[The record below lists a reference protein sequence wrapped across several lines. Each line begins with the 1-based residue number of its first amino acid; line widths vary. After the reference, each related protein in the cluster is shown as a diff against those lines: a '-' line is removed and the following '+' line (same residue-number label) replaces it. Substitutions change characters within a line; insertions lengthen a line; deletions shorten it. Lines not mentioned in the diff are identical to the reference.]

1 MNPLRPLFGTLVG
14 AFALVATTSVAA
26 PVLYPV
32 EAKDRVDDADTLCRF
47 VASDYAYLDR
57 KTIDWPAVCA
67 DTRDAAASAD
77 SRDTFVLVLER
88 AVHALYD
95 AHAHLGTSGPQST
108 RLVPTDTDV
117 VATWTGDD
125 ATITDVRDNSA
136 ALAAGLATGMRV
148 VRIDDRSTKDAA
160 AALEARPLLRPDA
173 EARDFALQLALAGRQ
188 DGRPVRLTVRD
199 GDKDRLVEFVPKV
212 QRPAAPVSA
221 FIDGDVAVVRINNA
235 LGDPYTVTAF
245 DRALDTMT
253 TARALI
259 LDLRDTPSGGTSSVA
274 RGIMGRLV
282 AKEAPYQRHELV
294 SEQKATQVRRVWVE
308 YVEPRESNG
317 MRPFRGD
324 VVVLV
329 GRWTGSMAEG
339 MAIGLNAARG
349 ARVVGRPMARL
360 AGALDEIT
368 LPHSQ
373 VVVRVPT
380 EKLFHVDGTPREAF
394 VPQALDVSP
403 LDRREGDGEL
413 AATVRLLTKR

>member
-1 MNPLRPLFGTLVG
+1 MRSLRAIAGTL
-14 AFALVATTSVAA
+14 ALVAATGAHAA
-26 PVLYPV
+26 TVFPAD
-32 EAKDRVDDADTLCRF
+32 AKDRADDVDTLCRF

-57 KTIDWPAVCA
+57 KTVDWPGVCA
-67 DTRDAAASAD
+67 DARDAAIAAD
-77 SRDTFVLVLER
+77 SRDAFVLVLER

-95 AHAHLGTSGPQST
+95 AHAHLGTSAPQST

-117 VATWTGDD
+117 VARWDGDD
-125 ATITDVRDNSA
+125 ATITDVRDGSA
-136 ALAAGLATGMRV
+136 ALAAGLRPEQRV
-148 VRIDDRSTKDAA
+148 VRIDDRPTKDAA
-160 AALEARPLLRPDA
+160 AALEARPLRKPDPA
-173 EARDFALQLALAGRQ
+173 ARDFALQLALAGRQ
-188 DGRPVRLTVRD
+188 DGQPVRLVVRD
-199 GDKDRLVEFVPKV
+199 GEEERAIEFVPKV

-221 FIDGDVAVVRINNA
+221 FIDGDVAIIRVNNT

-245 DRALDTMT
+245 DHALDAMP

-294 SEQKATQVRRVWVE
+294 SEERTTRVRRVWVE
-308 YVEPRESNG
+308 YVEPREVNG
-317 MRPFRGD
+317 VRPFRGD

-339 MAIGLNAARG
+339 LAIGLNAARG

-373 VVVRVPT
+373 VVVRIPT

-394 VPQALDVSP
+394 VPQALDVRP
-403 LDRREGDGEL
+403 TDRREGDGEL
-413 AATVRLLTKR
+413 AATMRLLTKR